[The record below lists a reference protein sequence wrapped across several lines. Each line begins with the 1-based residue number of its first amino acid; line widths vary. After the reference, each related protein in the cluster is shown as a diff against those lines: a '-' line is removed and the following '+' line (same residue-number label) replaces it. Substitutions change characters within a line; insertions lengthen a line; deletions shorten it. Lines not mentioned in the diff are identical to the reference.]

1 MESPVFKL
9 EKVVHTRTE
18 EMQDFEGPLDLIL
31 FLLSR
36 NKMEIQDISI
46 SMICDQY
53 LAWIARRQS
62 MDLEVASEFIT
73 MASQL
78 MYIKSRML
86 LSIEDEEARTEMD
99 ALIESLEER
108 KRNESYAEI
117 KAMAARLAPLGEF
130 GRNIVTRNPEPSEHG
145 KVYEYNQ
152 RLTDL
157 SAALAELRSRSA
169 RSLPSP
175 EAAFREIAQ
184 HEPYPVET
192 KAEEILRRLRGEGI
206 LKVFR
211 IFFGCRSRSEIVA
224 TFLAILELCRR
235 GTLRLFGPPSDYSA
249 EAIDGERA
257 AEAVAVEE
265 RPEAVPEFGPRRGL
279 RRRRRERNAAPAPQ

>member
-1 MESPVFKL
+1 MDSPVFKL
-9 EKVVHTRTE
+9 EKVVRTRTE

-46 SMICDQY
+46 TLICDQY
-53 LAWIARRQS
+53 LNWIARRQS

-86 LSIEDEEARTEMD
+86 LSIEDEEAQTEMD

-108 KRNESYAEI
+108 KRNESYAKI
-117 KAMAARLAPLGEF
+117 KDMAAKLGPLGEF
-130 GRNIVTRNPEPSEHG
+130 GRSIMTRDPEPLERG

-152 RLTDL
+152 RLSDL

-175 EAAFREIAQ
+175 EAAFREIAR

-192 KAEEILRRLRGEGI
+192 KAEELLRRLREEGP
-206 LKVFR
+206 LKWLGV
-211 IFFGCRSRSEIVA
+211 FFGSRSRSEIVA
-224 TFLAILELCRR
+224 TFLAVLELCRNR
-235 GTLRLFGPPSDYSA
+235 MIRLFGPPSDYSV
-249 EAIDGERA
+249 EAVDGESV
-257 AEAVAVEE
+257 AESTEE
-265 RPEAVPEFGPRRGL
+265 RPEAAPEFGPRRGL
-279 RRRRRERNAAPAPQ
+279 RRRRRVAAAPPG

>member
-1 MESPVFKL
+1 MEVPVFKL
-9 EKVVHTRTE
+9 EKAVRTRTE

-53 LAWIARRQS
+53 LAWIAKRQS

-86 LSIEDEEARTEMD
+86 LSIEDEEAKTEMD

-117 KAMAARLAPLGEF
+117 KAMAARLGPLGEF
-130 GRNIVTRNPEPSEHG
+130 GRNIVTRNPEPLEHG

-157 SAALAELRSRSA
+157 SAALAELRSRST

-192 KAEEILRRLRGEGI
+192 KAEEILRRLRNEGI
-206 LKVFR
+206 LKFFR

-235 GTLRLFGPPSDYSA
+235 GALRLFGPMADYSA
-249 EAIDGERA
+249 EAVDADA
-257 AEAVAVEE
+257 APEIAVEE